1 MLEKNILKK
10 KEEIKILM
18 FIRNAERVRKRIP
31 KDKLFEFDKNLEIVK
46 QEYEKIKRG

>member
-1 MLEKNILKK
+1 MFNRK

-18 FIRNAERVRKRIP
+18 FIRNAEKVRNRIP

-46 QEYEKIKRG
+46 QEYENMKRG